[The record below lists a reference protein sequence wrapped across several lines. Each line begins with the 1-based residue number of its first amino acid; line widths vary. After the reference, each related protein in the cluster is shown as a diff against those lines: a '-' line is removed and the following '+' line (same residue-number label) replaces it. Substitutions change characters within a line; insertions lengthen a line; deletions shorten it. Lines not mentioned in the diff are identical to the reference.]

1 MLKAPCNLHC
11 LLLSKRTTLFKRIQ
25 GFHSSNNLIGLTFWA
40 FTSSP
45 RHNKPITQTHIY
57 LCIFSTAS
65 QVLQVVLISLIPT
78 KGVVVKIAT
87 LHLQV
92 LTAILGEEKEES
104 KITPKVLKVH
114 LQHLVRGNKIRH
126 NWRLLKCICN
136 ISLEGSPTDCI
147 RATIAL
153 ATAVDKLNKH
163 PIS

>member
-1 MLKAPCNLHC
+1 V
-11 LLLSKRTTLFKRIQ
+11 
-25 GFHSSNNLIGLTFWA
+25 
-40 FTSSP
+40 
-45 RHNKPITQTHIY
+45 
-57 LCIFSTAS
+57 S

-92 LTAILGEEKEES
+92 PTAILGEEKEES
-104 KITPKVLKVH
+104 NITLRVLRVH

-136 ISLEGSPTDCI
+136 ISLEGSSTDCI

-153 ATAVDKLNKH
+153 ANAVDKLNKH

>member
-1 MLKAPCNLHC
+1 M
-11 LLLSKRTTLFKRIQ
+11 
-25 GFHSSNNLIGLTFWA
+25 GFHFISWAQQAYYTDPHIFVYIFYTKTLTFA
-40 FTSSP
+40 F
-45 RHNKPITQTHIY
+45 RDKQ
-57 LCIFSTAS
+57 TAS

-147 RATIAL
+147 RATTAL